1 MERLYRARVND
12 EGRLVI
18 PAECRKYLGIA
29 GSQEVLLQID
39 DHGLRLFTQELAL
52 KQLQDK
58 VAAVVTPG
66 VPLVLEVVQE
76 RQRDADS
83 GA

>member
-29 GSQEVLLQID
+29 GGQEVILQMD
-39 DHGLRLFTQELAL
+39 DHGLHLFTQELAL

-58 VAAVVTPG
+58 VAAVATPG
-66 VPLVLEVVQE
+66 NALVSELIQE
-76 RQRDADS
+76 RQQEADRS
-83 GA
+83 A